1 MHCEYISQ
9 YRNRPW
15 LKNVEARKVRRS
27 DSLRHLLVFAG
38 LFLLN
43 ILIVMVGFPVLIY
56 QKLKGR

>member
-9 YRNRPW
+9 YRNRAW
-15 LKNVEARKVRRS
+15 LKNVEAQKDRRR

-43 ILIVMVGFPVLIY
+43 ILIVMIGFPVLIY
-56 QKLKGR
+56 QKFKSS